1 MFTIAL
7 AREEDGRWIAEVEES
22 PGALWYGATPEEAK
36 RGAVVIALNALAGR
50 VHRGVTSPEEA
61 GLVKSVTMQG

>member
-1 MFTIAL
+1 M
-7 AREEDGRWIAEVEES
+7 EES